1 MKNKSIN
8 RRNFL
13 RLSAATGVSTLLA
26 PDSFAIPA
34 ANSTEGKTASIPV
47 RTLGKTGIRLPI
59 LSMGV
64 DRPDSQNVLR
74 IAYQSGIVHFDSAH
88 IYQNGRNEEE
98 LGKFFEGKPRDRFCI
113 STKGMFP
120 YPLRDNF
127 EEDTMRKL
135 DISLKR
141 LKLDYVD
148 IYYTHDIRMPEKI
161 KDERILNVLKRI
173 KEEGKAR
180 FIGFSSHDQNPA
192 IIHAATDTG
201 IYDVGL
207 ISYNFKMKNLEANEE
222 AIERAAKAGMG
233 LIGMKTMAGG
243 TEDAEGKIKING
255 QACLKWV
262 WQNEYITSVI
272 PGLTNYSHLDEC
284 LEAAMSPE
292 ITPDEQHYLAALRTK
307 EMLYCQQCKQ
317 CIPQCP
323 QRLPIP
329 DIMRAYMYTYGYKQ
343 ASRSKETLT
352 TLPVEQDVCSA
363 CGACKVV
370 CPSGFDVAKKIAAI
384 LPVRKMPDEFLA

>member
-1 MKNKSIN
+1 MKNKGIN

-13 RLSAATGVSTLLA
+13 RISAATGVSTWLA
-26 PDSFAIPA
+26 PDASASPA
-34 ANSTEGKTASIPV
+34 TNQVKEKASSIPV
-47 RTLGKTGIRLPI
+47 RTLGKTGIQIPI

-64 DRPDSQNVLR
+64 DRPDSQNVLKV
-74 IAYQSGIVHFDSAH
+74 AYQSGIFHFDSAH
-88 IYQNGRNEEE
+88 IYQNGRNEEQ
-98 LGKFFEGKPRDRFCI
+98 LGKFFEGKPRESFCV

-127 EEDTMRKL
+127 EEDIMKKL

-161 KDERILNVLKRI
+161 KDERILNILRRI

-180 FIGFSSHDQNPA
+180 FVGFSSHDQNPE
-192 IIHAATDTG
+192 IIHAAIDTG
-201 IYDVGL
+201 VYDVGL
-207 ISYNFKMKNLEANEE
+207 ISYNFKMKNLKENEE
-222 AIERAAKAGMG
+222 AIERAAKAGIG

-262 WQNEYITSVI
+262 WQNEYITTVI
-272 PGLTNYSHLDEC
+272 PGLTNYNHLDEC

-292 ITPDEQHYLAALRTK
+292 ITPGEQEYLAALRNE
-307 EMLYCQQCKQ
+307 EMLYCQQCGE
-317 CIPQCP
+317 CTPQCP
-323 QRLPIP
+323 QHLPIP
-329 DIMRAYMYTYGYKQ
+329 DIMRAYMYTYGYKHARQ
-343 ASRSKETLT
+343 SKETLT
-352 TLPVEQDVCSA
+352 ALNLKPDACAGCTECS
-363 CGACKVV
+363 VT
-370 CPSGFDVAKKIAAI
+370 CPSGFDVAKKIAAVV
-384 LPVRKMPDEFLA
+384 PVMQMPDEFLA

>member
-1 MKNKSIN
+1 MRNKGID

-13 RLSAATGVSTLLA
+13 RISATTGVSTLLA
-26 PDSFAIPA
+26 SDSFATSVTNNIQEKA
-34 ANSTEGKTASIPV
+34 SSIPV
-47 RTLGKTGIRLPI
+47 RTLGKTGIELPI

-74 IAYQSGIVHFDSAH
+74 VAYQSGIFHFDSAH
-88 IYQNGRNEEE
+88 VYQNGRNEEE
-98 LGKFFEGKPRDRFCI
+98 LGKFFEGKQRDRFCI

-127 EEDTMRKL
+127 EEDIMKKL

-148 IYYTHDIRMPEKI
+148 IYYTHDIRIPEKI
-161 KDERILNVLKRI
+161 KDERILNILKRI

-180 FIGFSSHDQNPA
+180 FVGFSSHDQNPD
-192 IIHAATDTG
+192 IIHAAVDTG

-207 ISYNFKMKNLEANEE
+207 ISYNFKMKNLKENEE

-262 WQNEYITSVI
+262 WQNEYITTVI
-272 PGLTNYSHLDEC
+272 PGLTNYNHLDEC

-292 ITPDEQHYLAALRTK
+292 ITPDEQHYLAVLCNR

-323 QRLPIP
+323 QNLPIP
-329 DIMRAYMYTYGYKQ
+329 DIMRAYMYTYGYKH
-343 ASRSKETLT
+343 ASLSKETLT
-352 TLPVEQDVCSA
+352 ALTLEQDACST
-363 CGACKVV
+363 CGGCKVI

-384 LPVRKMPDEFLA
+384 MPVTKMPDEFLA

>member
-1 MKNKSIN
+1 MKNKGID

-13 RLSAATGVSTLLA
+13 RISATASAGTLLA
-26 PDSFAIPA
+26 SSSLASSVADNIKEKAS
-34 ANSTEGKTASIPV
+34 SIPI
-47 RTLGKTGIRLPI
+47 RTLGNTGIKMPI

-74 IAYQSGIVHFDSAH
+74 VAYQSGIFHFDSAH
-88 IYQNGRNEEE
+88 VYQNGRNEEQ
-98 LGKFFEGKPRDRFCI
+98 LGNFFEGKPRDSFCV

-127 EEDTMRKL
+127 EEDIMKKL

-161 KDERILNVLKRI
+161 KDERILNILKRI

-180 FIGFSSHDQNPA
+180 FIGFSSHDQNPD
-192 IIHAATDTG
+192 IIHAAVDTG
-201 IYDVGL
+201 VYDVGL
-207 ISYNFKMKNLEANEE
+207 ISYNFKMKNLKENEE
-222 AIERAAKAGMG
+222 AMERAAKAGIG

-255 QACLKWV
+255 QACLKWA
-262 WQNEYITSVI
+262 WQNEYITTVI
-272 PGLTNYSHLDEC
+272 PGLTNYGHLDEC
-284 LEAAMSPE
+284 LEAAMNPQ
-292 ITPDEQHYLAALRTK
+292 ITSEEQEYLAALHNR

-317 CIPQCP
+317 CINQCP
-323 QRLPIP
+323 QNLPIP
-329 DIMRAYMYTYGYKQ
+329 DIMRAYMYAYGYKH
-343 ASRSKETLT
+343 ASQSKETLT
-352 TLPVEQDVCSA
+352 ALHLKQGSCDSCDECHV
-363 CGACKVV
+363 K

-384 LPVRKMPDEFLA
+384 TPVIQMPDEFLA